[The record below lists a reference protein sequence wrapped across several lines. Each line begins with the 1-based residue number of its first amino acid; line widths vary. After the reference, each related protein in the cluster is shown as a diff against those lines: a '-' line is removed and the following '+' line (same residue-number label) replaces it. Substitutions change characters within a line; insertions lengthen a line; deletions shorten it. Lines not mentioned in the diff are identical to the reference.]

1 MGKPKT
7 YACIDCDAE
16 FRLAHNMD
24 EEYYVVSACAF
35 CGGELETEEEY
46 YSDKEDE

>member
-24 EEYYVVSACAF
+24 EDYYQVTLCPF
-35 CGGELETEEEY
+35 CGAETETEYDFEE
-46 YSDKEDE
+46 E